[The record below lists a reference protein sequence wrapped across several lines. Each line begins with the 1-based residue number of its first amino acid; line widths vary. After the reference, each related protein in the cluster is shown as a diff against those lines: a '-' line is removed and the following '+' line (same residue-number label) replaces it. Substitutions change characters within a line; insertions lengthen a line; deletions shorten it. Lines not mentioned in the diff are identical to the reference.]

1 MAHDVFISHSAQNR
15 EVADAI
21 CAALEKAAIR
31 CWVAPRDVRPGRPFP
46 GEITRAI
53 QQSKVMLL
61 IFSSHSNNSEQVL
74 REVQLA
80 TDSRLL
86 IIRFRIE
93 DVSMNDD
100 LKYFLSS
107 PHWLDALT
115 PPLSNHIAR
124 LEIAIKE
131 LLGQSVEVTGKNVVG
146 DPVQPEVSS
155 APPPAAPSAVAPTA
169 PPPVPTPMPP
179 PVPRESIAR
188 KEPELVASS
197 PAKPERE
204 TIARKSSI
212 PWILLAV
219 AALVVFAGV
228 VGVIFILLRQPK
240 PSQRQTSTAPSHTT
254 QTPKASPSPA
264 SPPARVAKV
273 TKKPASEPARL
284 PKTTPAGDTQDS
296 DESEGDSA
304 FERAGALKHP
314 NESKKAPKS
323 AFDRAGGNIDSDEP
337 ETEPSP
343 EE

>member
-80 TDSRLL
+80 TDSRLP

-93 DVSMNDD
+93 DVALTDD
-100 LKYFLSS
+100 LKYFLST

-115 PPLSNHIAR
+115 PPLSKHIAR
-124 LEIAIKE
+124 LELAIKE
-131 LLGQSVEVTGKNVVG
+131 LLGQSVEVTGKNVVN
-146 DPVQPEVSS
+146 DDVP
-155 APPPAAPSAVAPTA
+155 APAAPAATPPVPSAVAPS
-169 PPPVPTPMPP
+169 MPP
-179 PVPRESIAR
+179 PLP
-188 KEPELVASS
+188 VASL
-197 PAKPERE
+197 PPKERAAV
-204 TIARKSSI
+204 IAPKSFN
-212 PWILLAV
+212 PWPLLAI
-219 AALVVFAGV
+219 AAVVIFAAI

-240 PSQRQTSTAPSHTT
+240 PSQQQTSAAPSQTT
-254 QTPKASPSPA
+254 QTPKASPRPA

-273 TKKPASEPARL
+273 TQKPASKPARSS
-284 PKTTPAGDTQDS
+284 KATSAEDTQDS
-296 DESEGDSA
+296 DESKGDSA
-304 FERAGALKHP
+304 FERAGALKRP
-314 NESKKAPKS
+314 DEPRKAPKNESGS
-323 AFDRAGGNIDSDEP
+323 AFDRAGNAIGGDRSDNP
-337 ETEPSP
+337 EPSP
-343 EE
+343 ER